1 MHRVGVLLLLA
12 LGAVAW
18 GQSEGE
24 SAGQTV
30 SAPAQEAT
38 ADGTLTLDEALILA
52 RQRNGDVRSAFLSV
66 KAAEANL
73 RASRSAFLPTIT
85 ANLRREDGRFE
96 QYTGIRRGQ
105 DINQTSS
112 SVTLNYLIFDN
123 GDRATSYELASL
135 NADITYLNSRQTFRT
150 VLFNVHARFYDALR
164 AQELLRVREAQLRRS
179 EELLRATE
187 ARVNAGDTPA
197 KDILQARADF
207 LNARAS
213 ELQARNQVNTAEAN
227 LKAILGLSDDE
238 LPQLVSNAQP
248 SGQVT
253 EADLPALVAQ
263 AKERR
268 PDIVAARRQVDS
280 RRLNLRQARLDT
292 SIAYSLSAQY
302 TRSFNDD
309 VTDRPSLVFQASY
322 PLYDGDQVRSRV
334 SAAEYQ
340 VEAQR
345 FSLEQAER
353 DLTAEVEA
361 TVKEYTQNALLLE
374 ASTLA
379 LEAARLNYNAA
390 AEAQRLG
397 ASDLIEVLT
406 AQVTLVT
413 AETNRVQALYD
424 LLISEVRLD
433 LVVGDPLPGELVQ
446 E

>member
-18 GQSEGE
+18 GQSENEAVGTTT
-24 SAGQTV
+24 AATN
-30 SAPAQEAT
+30 QEAT

-66 KAAEANL
+66 QAAEANL
-73 RASRSAFLPTIT
+73 RASRSAFLPTLT

-96 QYTGIRRGQ
+96 QYTGFRRGQ

-112 SVTLNYLIFDN
+112 SVTLNYLILDS
-123 GDRATSYELASL
+123 DRSTTYEIASL
-135 NADITYLNSRQTFRT
+135 NSDITYLNSRQTFRT
-150 VLFNVHARFYDALR
+150 VLFNVHSRFYDALR

-187 ARVNAGDTPA
+187 ARVNAGDTPP

-227 LKAILGLSDDE
+227 LKAILGLTDEE

-248 SGQVT
+248 SASVT
-253 EADLPALVAQ
+253 ETDLPALVAQ

-322 PLYDGDQVRSRV
+322 PLYDGNQVRSRV
-334 SAAEYQ
+334 SAAEFQ

-353 DLTAEVEA
+353 DVTAEVEA

-374 ASTLA
+374 ASNLA
-379 LEAARLNYNAA
+379 LEAAQLNYNAA
-390 AEAQRLG
+390 SEAQRLG

>member
-18 GQSEGE
+18 GQSENEAVGTT
-24 SAGQTV
+24 AAATN
-30 SAPAQEAT
+30 QEAT

-66 KAAEANL
+66 QAAEANL
-73 RASRSAFLPTIT
+73 RASRSAFLPTLT

-96 QYTGIRRGQ
+96 QYTGFRRGQ

-112 SVTLNYLIFDN
+112 SVTLNYLILDN
-123 GDRATSYELASL
+123 GDRSTTYEIASL
-135 NADITYLNSRQTFRT
+135 NSDITYLNSRQTFRT
-150 VLFNVHARFYDALR
+150 VLFNVHSRFYDALR

-187 ARVNAGDTPA
+187 ARVNAGDTPP

-227 LKAILGLSDDE
+227 LKAILGLTDEE

-248 SGQVT
+248 SAPVT
-253 EADLPALVAQ
+253 ETDLPALVAQ

-322 PLYDGDQVRSRV
+322 PLYDGNQVRSRV
-334 SAAEYQ
+334 SAAEFQ

-353 DLTAEVEA
+353 DVTAEVEA

-374 ASTLA
+374 ASNLA
-379 LEAARLNYNAA
+379 LEAAQLNYNAA
-390 AEAQRLG
+390 SEAQRLG